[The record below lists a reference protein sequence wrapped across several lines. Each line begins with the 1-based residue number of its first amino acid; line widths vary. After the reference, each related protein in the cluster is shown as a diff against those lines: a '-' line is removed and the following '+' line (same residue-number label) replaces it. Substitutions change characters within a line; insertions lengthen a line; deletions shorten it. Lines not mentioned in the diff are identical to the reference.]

1 MISEQ
6 ITCVPKAKMQW
17 AHYFRNVI
25 TPYLVAIEGW
35 PTCTPFTNLST
46 VSSTLPDLEL
56 LLRMWESGSI
66 FWKRLSVGQYEAL
79 RFECD
84 AKLNSGELVQHTHR
98 THSDKGQKRSHKNK
112 SHRAFKSSDIVP
124 TDTED
129 EDSNSGSPHNPA
141 ATMHTLVTST
151 PPNAVDTSTSAS
163 ITITNGPTP
172 HSALVQTSSSSQVP
186 ESSAP
191 TQIPE
196 IDPQLVLNNL
206 NKSYG
211 GTMWAQNGD
220 NGYAFDF
227 VDDMSFGN

>member
-1 MISEQ
+1 MSLHP
-6 ITCVPKAKMQW
+6 TWSLLK
-17 AHYFRNVI
+17 
-25 TPYLVAIEGW
+25 LEGW
-35 PTCTPFTNLST
+35 PTHIPFTNLST
-46 VSSTLPDLEL
+46 VSSALPDLEL

-66 FWKRLSVGQYEAL
+66 FWKWLSAGQYEAL
-79 RFECD
+79 CLERD
-84 AKLNSGELVQHTHR
+84 AKLNSGELIQHTRR
-98 THSDKGQKRSHKNK
+98 TRSDKGQKRSHKNK

-129 EDSNSGSPHNPA
+129 KDSNSGSPRNPA
-141 ATMHTLVTST
+141 ATMHTLATST

-163 ITITNGPTP
+163 ITITNRPAP

-196 IDPQLVLNNL
+196 IDLQLVLNNL

-227 VDDMSFGN
+227 GDNMSFGN